1 MSLHIQIKEGIKQ
14 SMLAKNAVRTGVLR
28 GLLAGFTNEL
38 VAKGRKPQEELNDD
52 EVLAVIK
59 RQVKQR
65 KDSIEQF
72 EKGGRQDLV
81 DTEKA
86 ELTILETFLPQQMSE
101 EEIIKIAEAKKME
114 MHITDK
120 AKAGI
125 LVGAVMKATG
135 GQADGGV
142 VKRVVDKL
150 FK

>member
-14 SMLAKNAVRTGVLR
+14 SMLAKDTVRTGVLR
-28 GLLAGFTNEL
+28 GLVAGFTNEL

-52 EVLAVIK
+52 EVLTVIK

-101 EEIIKIAEAKKME
+101 DEII
-114 MHITDK
+114 
-120 AKAGI
+120 
-125 LVGAVMKATG
+125 
-135 GQADGGV
+135 
-142 VKRVVDKL
+142 
-150 FK
+150 